1 MWQIVAG
8 NDWQRGNE
16 VGRGREE
23 SKQEFAVGKI
33 NENKKI
39 RKENQAK
46 ISEKHVGQMSQKG

>member
-8 NDWQRGNE
+8 NDWQTEGNGVGVRGE
-16 VGRGREE
+16 WKQVGIRCW
-23 SKQEFAVGKI
+23 Q
-33 NENKKI
+33 KKEI